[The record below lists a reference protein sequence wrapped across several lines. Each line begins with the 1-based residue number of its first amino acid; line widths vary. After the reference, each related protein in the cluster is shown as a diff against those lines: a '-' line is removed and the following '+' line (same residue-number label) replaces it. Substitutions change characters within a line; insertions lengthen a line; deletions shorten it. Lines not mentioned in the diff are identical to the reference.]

1 MGQSEISLTETKNIQ
16 EEARKKFADGRY
28 SLADYLDVILKNPLR
43 FSSTNRSRV
52 KLTKEKGKIRVEAS
66 QPKIT
71 KKE

>member
-71 KKE
+71 NKE